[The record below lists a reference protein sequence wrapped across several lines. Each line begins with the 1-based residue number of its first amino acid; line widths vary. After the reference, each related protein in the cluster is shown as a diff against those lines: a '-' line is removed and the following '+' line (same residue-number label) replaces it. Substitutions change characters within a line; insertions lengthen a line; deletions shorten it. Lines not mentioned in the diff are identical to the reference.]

1 MKDFVVIKDKRKKI
15 FTKNEICY
23 FWRMQRMIYSKKE
36 RFILNHVNDLLLQI
50 SIDIMDMGRRLNRS
64 F

>member
-23 FWRMQRMIYSKKE
+23 FWRMQRMSNSFQIYSKP
-36 RFILNHVNDLLLQI
+36 RQ
-50 SIDIMDMGRRLNRS
+50 
-64 F
+64 